1 MLSAYVSTRCDR
13 QVDGAPAPL
22 SAIEEGRTD
31 WPTGFHRMAE
41 KHASVSPPL
50 QGCIGARSKGLST
63 PIPRCA
69 SRGVVPK
76 CLCATS

>member
-41 KHASVSPPL
+41 KRASVLGPCGVRRSSV
-50 QGCIGARSKGLST
+50 QGPVDADST
-63 PIPRCA
+63 MRIFR
-69 SRGVVPK
+69 RH
-76 CLCATS
+76 T